1 MAKLKAQMTTI
12 RVTRQTANYINDIKR
27 MLELALGRDITQE
40 DVVLMAAQIAYGDQ
54 LEKSQNALRVMSETV
69 SVIALSA
76 SDSLLT

>member
-54 LEKSQNALRVMSETV
+54 LEKSQNALRVMLDSKKEAET
-69 SVIALSA
+69 AR
-76 SDSLLT
+76 

>member
-54 LEKSQNALRVMSETV
+54 LEKSQNALRVMLDSKEAET
-69 SVIALSA
+69 AH
-76 SDSLLT
+76 

>member
-1 MAKLKAQMTTI
+1 VAKLKAQMTTI